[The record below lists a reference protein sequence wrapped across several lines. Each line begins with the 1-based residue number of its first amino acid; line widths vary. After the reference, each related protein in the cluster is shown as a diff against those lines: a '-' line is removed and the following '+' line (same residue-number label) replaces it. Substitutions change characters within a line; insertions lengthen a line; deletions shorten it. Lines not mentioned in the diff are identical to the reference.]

1 MSDNDFIQPSPHAG
15 QFQSSIGIRFD
26 RLRAEARACLLVAK
40 DVLETPPEILA
51 IESEP
56 LPFELLHGLR
66 DVEQSATDQST
77 RESLRTDL
85 TAIATRLSQRLLASS
100 NFSKEPSIADSLLA
114 IGIHGDG
121 IWHVEGKQAYAYR
134 SMVNA
139 TRIAEQFGKTVV
151 SGFPERDFAQ
161 GGRGGPVESHGIWL
175 LLADRANR
183 LDSTYRGCH
192 WRGLVDVS
200 RHATQ
205 FSIVGPIEQHL
216 KTQPSPA
223 NDVCVGDQLLAELVA
238 SFSSDSELTNSTP
251 GSSSDSLAASSSGSA
266 PVDVGKV
273 AAQGTPILELLE
285 IWQATMSR
293 DSSWNP
299 HGMSALPLIYA
310 WRNSIYATSPLKD
323 LLATAIHLI
332 ALEIGSYVRHRI
344 PAATPIGELFFM
356 GEGTTVDLIVHV
368 LVDQLPGVAIRRLS
382 ELGQDRTLYA
392 SAVAALVLLNLWQVP
407 LPSTKPGEVPRVLG
421 RVTPGNPSN
430 WRHVLRV
437 MNSNAPWLLP
447 LREAI

>member
-1 MSDNDFIQPSPHAG
+1 VSDNDFTQPATHAD
-15 QFQSSIGIRFD
+15 QIQSSIGIRFD
-26 RLRAEARACLLVAK
+26 RQRAEARACLLAAK

-56 LPFELLHGLR
+56 IPYEKLHQLR
-66 DVEQSATDQST
+66 EVEQGTTNQAT
-77 RESLRTDL
+77 RESLRVDL

-100 NFSKEPSIADSLLA
+100 KFSTANLSKQPSTADSLLA
-114 IGIHGDG
+114 IGVHGDG
-121 IWHVEGKQAYAYR
+121 IWHVEGQRAYAYR
-134 SMVNA
+134 SMVDS

-151 SGFPERDFAQ
+151 SGFPQRDFAQ

-216 KTQPSPA
+216 KAQPLPA
-223 NDVCVGDQLLAELVA
+223 SDVGVGDQLLAELVA
-238 SFSSDSELTNSTP
+238 SYSSKSERSET
-251 GSSSDSLAASSSGSA
+251 SDAS

-273 AAQGTPILELLE
+273 AAQGSPILELLE

-293 DSSWNP
+293 EISWSP
-299 HGMSALPLIYA
+299 HGISALPLIYA
-310 WRNSIYATSPLKD
+310 WRNSIYATSALKD
-323 LLATAIHLI
+323 LLATAIHLMALDI
-332 ALEIGSYVRHRI
+332 ASYVRHRI
-344 PAATPIGELFFM
+344 PAATPIGELFLM

-368 LVDQLPGVAIRRLS
+368 LVDQLPGVSVRRLS

-392 SAVAALVLLNLWQVP
+392 AAVAALVLLHVWQVP

-421 RVTPGNPSN
+421 HITPGSPSN
-430 WRHVLRV
+430 WRHVLKV
-437 MNSNAPWLLP
+437 MDSNAPWLLP